1 MNKTLT
7 QEVFKD
13 APEWVKSA
21 SVDSDGEAWG
31 HEVDRS
37 LLVPLPYSDRWV
49 QNCYRYNYPHYIG
62 NGYDTTDWKHS
73 AIDKETLEDFN
84 V

>member
-1 MNKTLT
+1 MLLT

-31 HEVDRS
+31 S
-37 LLVPLPYSDRWV
+37 
-49 QNCYRYNYPHYIG
+49 
-62 NGYDTTDWKHS
+62 
-73 AIDKETLEDFN
+73 
-84 V
+84 